1 MRFDKFRGLYMRLNG
16 RLFSSSAR
24 ASRLVRTPL
33 EFEKF
38 QNKNR
43 AKLLEEMTQPVEEE
57 LPANKTGWLPGP
69 FSYPWIFIAVGI
81 SDLIS
86 PYYF

>member
-1 MRFDKFRGLYMRLNG
+1 MRLNG
-16 RLFSSSAR
+16 KLFSSSTR

-38 QNKNR
+38 QDRNR
-43 AKLLEEMTQPVEEE
+43 ERLLEEMKHPDEEQPV
-57 LPANKTGWLPGP
+57 NKTGWLPGAL
-69 FSYPWIFIAVGI
+69 SYPWIFIAVGI
-81 SDLIS
+81 SDLVS